1 MTNKK
6 KAFRFEVEI
15 LYEGNAGMPRPC
27 TLKNWI
33 CDSLKSHR
41 SPPGTFASRELAGRN
56 VVVGENQASIS
67 VTCLRVQDSRDRSMK
82 ARVMPAHQPKS
93 LVWKYRFLH
102 WPPEHPWT
110 MLYFMKPVTRR
121 GASDAL
127 KHDFPGAGQFSLRM
141 LTQEARWKG

>member
-67 VTCLRVQDSRDRSMK
+67 VTCLRVQDSRDQSMK

-93 LVWKYRFLH
+93 LVWKYPGRFTFLTWH
-102 WPPEHPWT
+102 DNVKSCQIPRWRGNLVGPFSPWAPRSLPFVSQ
-110 MLYFMKPVTRR
+110 M
-121 GASDAL
+121 S
-127 KHDFPGAGQFSLRM
+127 GQP
-141 LTQEARWKG
+141 